1 MKLIYIHQY
10 FVTNEGTSGTRSY
23 DVSKYLVEM
32 GHAVTMICGLHEQS
46 SLPRMP
52 WWRLFRTQWI
62 DGIKVV
68 ACNTYYSNKL
78 GVPARLWA
86 FLKFAMLSTI
96 ACLLE
101 RKADLI
107 FATSTP
113 LTVGIPARIG
123 AAIKRIPYVFEV
135 RDLWPEDLLDAGR
148 IKPGLQYKA
157 WEWLERF
164 SYAKAAKILLV
175 SRGFHDRLLQR
186 GFPPERL
193 ETILLGAD
201 GGLFRNVTPDHEYMA
216 QHGLAGKTVAVYTGA
231 HGDANGL
238 FQVIDAAERL
248 RDRPDIAIVLI
259 GDGKMREALKADVA
273 RRGLT
278 NVHLL
283 DPVPKHRL
291 PGILA
296 ACHIGLMILK
306 QITRPRWVTPN
317 KIFDYMFSG
326 LPSIVNFAGTTA
338 DMVVADGTGVAS
350 VPGSA
355 DDLAAKIAYWADH
368 PEERAAVGRRA
379 REVAW
384 RKYDRQM
391 IARQLCDVFETVLRT
406 GRPRTEPC
414 RP

>member
-23 DVSKYLVEM
+23 DVSRYLVEM
-32 GHAVTMICGLHEQS
+32 GHGVTMICGLHEQS

-86 FLKFAMLSTI
+86 FVKFAVLATI

-186 GFPPERL
+186 GFPPDRL

-201 GGLFRNVTPDHEYMA
+201 GGLFRNVTPDQEYMA

-317 KIFDYMFSG
+317 KIFDYMFAG
-326 LPSIVNFAGTTA
+326 IPSIVNFAGTTA

-355 DDLAAKIAYWADH
+355 DDLAAKIAHWADH

-384 RKYDRQM
+384 QKYARRM
-391 IARQLCDVFETVLRT
+391 IARQLCDVLETVLRA
-406 GRPRTEPC
+406 GHQRTELL

>member
-78 GVPARLWA
+78 RVPARLWA
-86 FLKFAMLSTI
+86 FVKFAVLSTL

-101 RKADLI
+101 RKADII

-113 LTVGIPARIG
+113 LTVGIPGRIG
-123 AAIKRIPYVFEV
+123 AACKRIPYVFEV

-148 IKPGLQYKA
+148 IRPGLQYKV
-157 WEWLERF
+157 WEWLELF
-164 SYAKAAKILLV
+164 SYKRAAKILLV
-175 SRGFHDRLLQR
+175 SRGFHDRLLER
-186 GFPPERL
+186 GFPSERL

-201 GGLFRNVTPDHEYMA
+201 GRLFSDVTPDTEYMRE
-216 QHGLAGKTVAVYTGA
+216 HELAGKTVAVYTGA

-248 RDRPDIAIVLI
+248 RDRSDIAIVFI
-259 GDGKMREALKADVA
+259 GDGKMREGLKADVA
-273 RRGLT
+273 KRGLT
-278 NVHLL
+278 NVRLL

-296 ACHIGLMILK
+296 ACSVGLMILK

-317 KIFDYMFSG
+317 KIFDYMFAG
-326 LPSIVNFAGTTA
+326 IPSIVNFAGTTA
-338 DMVVADGTGVAS
+338 DMVVADGTGLAS
-350 VPGSA
+350 TPGSA

-368 PEERAAVGRRA
+368 PEERAAVGRHA

-384 RKYDRQM
+384 QKYDRRM
-391 IARQLCDVFETVLRT
+391 IARQLCDVFEAVLRD
-406 GRPRTEPC
+406 RRQRTE
-414 RP
+414 